1 MEGEMEE
8 PETQARK
15 QTNKQETTD
24 EEMGEASYV
33 HHCPSGINNIGDG
46 GKGNSDVD
54 QPPFF

>member
-1 MEGEMEE
+1 
-8 PETQARK
+8 
-15 QTNKQETTD
+15 
-24 EEMGEASYV
+24 MGEASYV